1 MTTNLYSF
9 ILLSGSVIAAG
20 IFMLLHK
27 RRSRSLSN
35 PDYVAPIILEA
46 IDEAIIVTN
55 NLKTITFVNQS
66 GESLLKTSRKE
77 IVGKNISEIFTDN
90 QTQLTPELNEANI
103 KTPGG
108 EIIPVSISVNK
119 IMYKNKKFLGYN
131 ITMEK
136 NETVKKNPAQ
146 LQEKINEL
154 DNINNLL
161 KEMEQ
166 SKKKGE
172 QNIRQKVQEITLDSR
187 EENTRLYASINNLS
201 LGFIMSD
208 KEQNIILI
216 NNTAKNL
223 FSIPDSDTNINLQDL
238 QMHTQGKI
246 NFLEGTKSV
255 LKNDIPLSFENVRID
270 NKFANIFISPINSLS
285 ETTGAVFLTED
296 KTEERIAEKSKE
308 DFFTIASHEL
318 RAPLTAIRG
327 YIALIK
333 QLFFI
338 NIKDEELK
346 KIIQD
351 IDTLSSQLINI
362 VNDFLDTPKL
372 EQGKI
377 RVKKEPQDLI
387 EIIKAGIKETTPI
400 ATQKNLVINFTN
412 PLDSAMVLGDKERIR
427 QVLINLI
434 SNGLKYTEE
443 GGITINIEKTLDSK
457 YKISVKDTGKGVPK
471 ENIKILFTKFQQTDP
486 TKHMT
491 STGLGLYISKL
502 LVEKMNGVIKLEN
515 TEEGKGSTF
524 SFSLPVYEQTVAS
537 TQTTGVN

>member
-1 MTTNLYSF
+1 MSLNLYYF
-9 ILLSGSVIAAG
+9 IFISGSIIAAG
-20 IFMLLHK
+20 IFILLRK
-27 RRSRSLSN
+27 RHSRSLSN
-35 PDYVAPIILEA
+35 PDYLAPIILDA
-46 IDEAIIVTN
+46 IDQAVIVTN
-55 NLKTITFVNQS
+55 ALNAIMFINQA
-66 GESLLKTSRKE
+66 GQSLLKTSRKE
-77 IVGKNISEIFTDN
+77 ILGKNISEIFTDN
-90 QTQLTPELNEANI
+90 QTQLTPELNEASI
-103 KTPGG
+103 KTDDG
-108 EIIPVSISVNK
+108 EIIQVSISINK
-119 IMYKNKKFLGYN
+119 ITEGSQKFLGYN
-131 ITMEK
+131 ITLEK
-136 NETVKKNPAQ
+136 NDALKKNPAQ

-154 DNINNLL
+154 TNINNLL
-161 KEMEQ
+161 EELKQNKGKE
-166 SKKKGE
+166 E
-172 QNIRQKVQEITLDSR
+172 QNIKQKTLEITFDSR

-208 KEQNIILI
+208 KEQNIILT

-223 FSIPDSDTNINLQDL
+223 FSIPDSDTTLKLQDL

-246 NFLEGTKSV
+246 NFLENAESV
-255 LKNDIPLSFENVRID
+255 LKNGTSLSFENIRID
-270 NKFANIFISPINSLS
+270 NKFANIFISPVNSFS
-285 ETTGAVFLTED
+285 GTIGAVFLTED

-412 PLDSAMVLGDKERIR
+412 PLDSALVLGDKERIR

-457 YKISVKDTGKGVPK
+457 YKISIKDTGKGVPK

-502 LVEKMNGVIKLEN
+502 LVEKMNGEIKLEN
-515 TEEGKGSTF
+515 TAEGKGSTF
-524 SFSLPVYEQTVAS
+524 SFSLPVYEQTIAS
-537 TQTTGVN
+537 AQTMGVN

>member
-1 MTTNLYSF
+1 MSINFYF
-9 ILLSGSVIAAG
+9 IFISVSIIAAG
-20 IFMLLHK
+20 IFVLLRK
-27 RRSRSLSN
+27 RQSHSLSN
-35 PDYVAPIILEA
+35 PDYITPIILDA
-46 IDEAIIVTN
+46 IDQTIIVTN
-55 NLKTITFVNQS
+55 ALNAIMFINQA
-66 GESLLKTSRKE
+66 GENLLKTSRKE
-77 IVGKNISEIFTDN
+77 ILERNISEIFSDN
-90 QTQLTPELNEANI
+90 QTRLTPELNETSI
-103 KTPGG
+103 KTGDNKV
-108 EIIPVSISVNK
+108 ISVLISVNK
-119 IMYKNKKFLGYN
+119 ITDKSEKFLGYN
-131 ITMEK
+131 ITLEK
-136 NETVKKNPAQ
+136 NDTLKKNPAE

-154 DNINNLL
+154 TNINNLIEKMKQNKG
-161 KEMEQ
+161 KE
-166 SKKKGE
+166 E
-172 QNIRQKVQEITLDSR
+172 QNIKQKALEITLDSR
-187 EENTRLYASINNLS
+187 EENTRLYASISNLC
-201 LGFIMSD
+201 LGFIISD
-208 KEQNIILI
+208 KEQNIILT

-223 FSIPDSDTNINLQDL
+223 FSIPDSDINIKLQDL

-246 NFLEGTKSV
+246 NFLESAKSV
-255 LKNDIPLSFENVRID
+255 LKSAVPLSFENIRID
-270 NKFANIFISPINSLS
+270 NKFANIFISPINTLS
-285 ETTGAVFLTED
+285 ETIGVVFLTED
-296 KTEERIAEKSKE
+296 KTEDRIAEKSKE

-412 PLDSAMVLGDKERIR
+412 PLDSAIVLGDKERIR

-434 SNGLKYTEE
+434 SNGLKFTEE
-443 GGITINIEKTLDSK
+443 GGITINIEKTPDSK

-502 LVEKMNGVIKLEN
+502 LIEKMNGEIKLEN

-524 SFSLPVYEQTVAS
+524 SFALPVYEQTIAS

>member
-1 MTTNLYSF
+1 MSTNFYF
-9 ILLSGSVIAAG
+9 IFISGSIIAAG
-20 IFMLLHK
+20 IFILLHK

-35 PDYVAPIILEA
+35 PNYIAPMILEA
-46 IDEAIIVTN
+46 IDQAVIVTN
-55 NLKTITFVNQS
+55 ALSAIMFINQA
-66 GESLLKTSRKE
+66 GENLLKTSRKE
-77 IVGKNISEIFTDN
+77 ILGKNISEIFSDN
-90 QTQLTPELNEANI
+90 QTQLTPELNETSI
-103 KTPGG
+103 KTGDSKV
-108 EIIPVSISVNK
+108 ISVSISVNK
-119 IMYKNKKFLGYN
+119 ITDKSKKFLGYN
-131 ITMEK
+131 ITLEK
-136 NETVKKNPAQ
+136 NDTLKKNPAE
-146 LQEKINEL
+146 LQKKINEL
-154 DNINNLL
+154 TNINNLIEEL
-161 KEMEQ
+161 KQ
-166 SKKKGE
+166 NKGKEE
-172 QNIRQKVQEITLDSR
+172 QNIKQKALEITLDSR
-187 EENTRLYASINNLS
+187 EENTRLYASISNLC
-201 LGFIMSD
+201 LGFIISD
-208 KEQNIILI
+208 KEQNIILT

-223 FSIPDSDTNINLQDL
+223 FSIPDSDTKIKLQDL

-246 NFLEGTKSV
+246 NFLESTESV
-255 LKNDIPLSFENVRID
+255 LKNGIPLSFENIRID
-270 NKFANIFISPINSLS
+270 NKFANIFISPVNTLS
-285 ETTGAVFLTED
+285 ETIGAVFLTED

-333 QLFFI
+333 QLFFVS
-338 NIKDEELK
+338 IKDEELK

-412 PLDSAMVLGDKERIR
+412 PLNSALVLGDKERIR

-434 SNGLKYTEE
+434 SNGLKFTEE

-502 LVEKMNGVIKLEN
+502 LVEKMNGEIKLEN

-524 SFSLPVYEQTVAS
+524 SFALPVYEQTIVFNK
-537 TQTTGVN
+537 TTEVN